1 MLNIN
6 LNNNHYKS
14 IKKHKQ
20 TLLKIVAK
28 INNFIIKER
37 ILIANIT
44 KRFVNYYYNLLSLY
58 RNFILEN

>member
-6 LNNNHYKS
+6 LNNNYYKS

-20 TLLKIVAK
+20 TLSKVIAK
-28 INNFIIKER
+28 INNFVIKER
-37 ILIANIT
+37 ILIANII
-44 KRFVNYYYNLLSLY
+44 KRFVNYYYVSLLLY